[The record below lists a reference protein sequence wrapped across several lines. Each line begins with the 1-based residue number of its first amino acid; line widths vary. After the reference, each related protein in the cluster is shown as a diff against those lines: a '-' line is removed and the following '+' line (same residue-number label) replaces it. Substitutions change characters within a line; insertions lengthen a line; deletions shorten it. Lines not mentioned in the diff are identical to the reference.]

1 MHFFYPFIVI
11 EVIQIC
17 LKDTQITKQTTQ
29 KAQNPISVWRISIVR
44 ISGFQHRTQTF
55 TRKDEGDERSDKF
68 LNRKRTSI
76 SLSSVTTPCT
86 FVGQRGSISLSSVT
100 TSSTALSVGSKDTSL
115 YKTWKFWWKRN
126 KINNLTYFCSAKKI
140 KFHFKKF
147 VSLISRLAIFS
158 HKH

>member
-44 ISGFQHRTQTF
+44 ISGFQHRAQTY
-55 TRKDEGDERSDKF
+55 TSKDEGDERSDKF
-68 LNRKRTSI
+68 LNRKRTSIFLSSVTIPCTSVGHRGSI

-86 FVGQRGSISLSSVT
+86 FVGQRGSIYLSSVAT
-100 TSSTALSVGSKDTSL
+100 PCTFVGQSL
-115 YKTWKFWWKRN
+115 YMSSVTNFR
-126 KINNLTYFCSAKKI
+126 T
-140 KFHFKKF
+140 F
-147 VSLISRLAIFS
+147 VGQKGSIYLISVTTLVPL
-158 HKH
+158 